1 MMTEKQKFPNAFQF
15 FASYFHQDFTDD
27 FGEPEAAIESFIAG
41 SDQAIRAKTLQE
53 IRQLLD
59 VYPESDLEQV
69 VFELGCY
76 YSPSRH
82 RGLSMSQWLKGIVDQ
97 FERART

>member
-1 MMTEKQKFPNAFQF
+1 MTNKERFPNAFQF

-41 SDQAIRAKTLQE
+41 TDPMTRAKTLQE
-53 IRQLLD
+53 IQAIVGANSED
-59 VYPESDLEQV
+59 DLEQV
-69 VFELGCY
+69 VFGLGCY

-82 RGLSMSQWLKGIVDQ
+82 RGWTMSHWLKKVVEQLGV
-97 FERART
+97 A